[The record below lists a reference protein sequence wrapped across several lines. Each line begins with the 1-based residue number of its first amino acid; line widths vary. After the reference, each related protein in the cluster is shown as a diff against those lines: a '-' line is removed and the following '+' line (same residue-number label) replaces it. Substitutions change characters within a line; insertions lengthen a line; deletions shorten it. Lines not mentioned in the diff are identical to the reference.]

1 MTNLEIVKEKLYRK
15 NASLVVLYANGECK
29 EYYQNRINDIKEIL
43 QENKFAL
50 QGATIA
56 DKVIGKVASSILI
69 VAGVKEIYAD
79 VMSKY
84 AIPIL
89 KENGIKYEY
98 KNLANYIQNNDK
110 TGMCPMENKYKDETN
125 INKIYEEKIEVSSC

>member
-1 MTNLEIVKEKLYRK
+1 MTNLEIVKQKLYET
-15 NASLVVLYANGECK
+15 NASLVVLYSNGECK

-43 QENKFAL
+43 QKDKTAL
-50 QGATIA
+50 QDAVLA
-56 DKVIGKVASSILI
+56 DKVIGKVAGSILA

-89 KENGIKYEY
+89 EENNIKYEY
-98 KNLANYIQNNDK
+98 KNLTEYVQNNAK
-110 TGMCPMENKYKDETN
+110 TGMCPMENKYKDEKD
-125 INKIYEEKIEVSSC
+125 IRKIYREILE